1 MSSLLFYLDA
11 FWIFL
16 SETKEFLVFV
26 LLPFDGTKSNLK
38 SCFHIVAGEEPCD
51 SVHDPLPPSVI
62 VLLQDVNGRTL
73 GEGQLVLFVSRV
85 VVDGGHTLDEV
96 LRDPVR
102 NARDAALKKYWF
114 EHKKNYDRLNQ
125 TFWKLFRGD

>member
-1 MSSLLFYLDA
+1 MLFEYFCL
-11 FWIFL
+11 
-16 SETKEFLVFV
+16 KQEFLVFV

-38 SCFHIVAGEEPCD
+38 SCFHIVAGEESRDP
-51 SVHDPLPPSVI
+51 VHDPLPPSVI

-102 NARDAALKKYWF
+102 NARDAALKKY
-114 EHKKNYDRLNQ
+114 
-125 TFWKLFRGD
+125 